1 MKTGFGGQDMA
12 RVSKRRA
19 VVAVEGPR
27 LVDVHVGQRVRMRR
41 LFKGMSQS
49 DLARALGL
57 TFQQVQKYER
67 GMNRVSAS
75 RLYDLS
81 RVLEVPVSFFFDD
94 LPDNARDDARVPSTD
109 AVGLAE
115 AGLSDPLAKRET
127 AELVRAYY
135 GISDLTLRKRVYD
148 MIKALGDQ
156 AEGTPV
162 LDPAARRSG
171 DETKNGAHD

>member
-1 MKTGFGGQDMA
+1 MQTGIGGQKMA
-12 RVSKRRA
+12 RGTKRRA

-27 LVDVHVGQRVRMRR
+27 LVDVHVGQRIRMRR

-49 DLARALGL
+49 DLARSLGL

-94 LPDNARDDARVPSTD
+94 LPEDAKDDARIPSTD

-135 GISDLTLRKRVYD
+135 SISDLTLRKRVYD
-148 MIKALGDQ
+148 MIKALGEQ
-156 AEGTPV
+156 ADGG
-162 LDPAARRSG
+162 LDLDAPPQQRTN
-171 DETKNGAHD
+171 EENNGAHS